1 MRKLLAKTEE
11 TIKRNGTG
19 TVADVEIITDVIAND
34 IAVLRALLR
43 NRFGVDDN
51 RTFRQKQKETK
62 TNFFYKQTANES
74 QFHLHS
80 WSDQS
85 K

>member
-11 TIKRNGTG
+11 TIKRKGTG
-19 TVADVEIITDVIAND
+19 TVADVEIITDVVADD

-51 RTFRQKQKETK
+51 RTFK
-62 TNFFYKQTANES
+62 
-74 QFHLHS
+74 
-80 WSDQS
+80 
-85 K
+85 